1 MHVLIA
7 LVAPMLFQP
16 ASVAGAPPAA
26 PQSERILRNSAVIH
40 ASADELWKTFTTA
53 EGWTSA
59 IGVAKAEV
67 DLRIGGVIR
76 TVYDPAATIGDD
88 STITN
93 TILAYEPGR
102 MLAIKPTAPRGAPD
116 HIKAIC
122 ETGWNVIRFEPLTPG
137 CTRLSVTGMGYKD
150 TELHRKAYEFFDKGN
165 TWTLSKIQQNFAKPA
180 DDQDV
185 ENARGL
191 LMRLD
196 GEWSFSQP
204 RPDGVAFGGTTR
216 SRIIFDGQLLVV
228 DGFLTVGP
236 KTFQHSHLMAGL
248 HPETGTLRAWS
259 FNEQGDVTTG
269 EVRTN
274 GPDALVVDWDTHQ
287 KGDARFVDYRVEY
300 TFHGRDEYQC
310 RVLYSPEA
318 DGTRKELVNVT
329 YRRAAKSLPAK

>member
-1 MHVLIA
+1 MHLLIA
-7 LVAPMLFQP
+7 IVASTCLQP
-16 ASVAGAPPAA
+16 AAGITAPASA
-26 PQSERILRNSAVIH
+26 VQTERILRNSAVVH

-67 DLRIGGVIR
+67 DLRIGGSIR

-102 MLAIKPTAPRGAPD
+102 MLAIKPTAPRNAPD

-150 TELHRKAYEFFDKGN
+150 TELHKKAYEFFDKGN
-165 TWTLSKIQQNFAKPA
+165 AWTLTKIQEHFAKPGNDA
-180 DDQDV
+180 DV
-185 ENARGL
+185 EKARAL

-196 GEWSFSQP
+196 GDWSFRQP
-204 RPDGVAFGGTTR
+204 RPDGSAFGGSTH
-216 SRIIFDGQLLVV
+216 SRVIFDGQLLVT
-228 DGFLTVGP
+228 DGFLTMGG
-236 KTFQHSHLMAGL
+236 KTFQHSHFMAGL

-259 FNEQGDVTTG
+259 INEQGDVTEG
-269 EVRTN
+269 EVRLN
-274 GPDALVVDWDTHQ
+274 GPDRLVVDWDTHQ
-287 KGDARFVDYRVEY
+287 KGDNRFVDYRVEY
-300 TFHGRDEYQC
+300 NFRGADEYQC

-318 DGTRKELVNVT
+318 DGSRKELVDVT
-329 YRRAAKSLPAK
+329 YTRTKPPAPGK